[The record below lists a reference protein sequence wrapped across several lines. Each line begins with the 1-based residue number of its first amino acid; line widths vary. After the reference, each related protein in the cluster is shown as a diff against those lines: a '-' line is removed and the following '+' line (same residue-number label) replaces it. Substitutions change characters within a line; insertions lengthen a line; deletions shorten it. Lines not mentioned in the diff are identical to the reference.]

1 MNYKARKMSSIN
13 TKHTK
18 KYLLA
23 ALLVM
28 YAAFTWGQKKH
39 EMRMVWIATVSNI
52 DWTPNREFDP
62 AKQQKAMV
70 AMLDTFSKLNI
81 NAIALQ
87 IRPTAD
93 AFYQSSIEPWSHFLT
108 GEQGKAPSPYYDP
121 LEFTINEAHKRNID
135 VHVWINPYRLL
146 NSDNLDILHK
156 NNIFFKKPEMFLKY
170 GSQ

>member
-1 MNYKARKMSSIN
+1 
-13 TKHTK
+13 
-18 KYLLA
+18 
-23 ALLVM
+23 
-28 YAAFTWGQKKH
+28 
-39 EMRMVWIATVSNI
+39 
-52 DWTPNREFDP
+52 
-62 AKQQKAMV
+62 
-70 AMLDTFSKLNI
+70 MLDTFSKLNI

-93 AFYQSSIEPWSHFLT
+93 AFYQSNIEPWSHFLT

-156 NNIFFKKPEMFLKY
+156 NNIFFKKPEIFLKY
-170 GSQ
+170 NSQYDYFDHDPRTSSQMFRALTPDRSSRKSSENPSGILPRIWICTFIFRQNML